1 MSTFKS
7 RYTDFFRLDYLAI
20 FVQRVVS
27 DLDEILE
34 VVEAFEVD
42 PRVDPFVV
50 AVVGTVA
57 GAVSVVAVGTVAE
70 AVSVVAVVGTGAVSV
85 VVAEEIA
92 VVWFVAAV

>member
-1 MSTFKS
+1 ME
-7 RYTDFFRLDYLAI
+7 A
-20 FVQRVVS
+20 VS
-27 DLDEILE
+27 
-34 VVEAFEVD
+34 
-42 PRVDPFVV
+42 V

-57 GAVSVVAVGTVAE
+57 G

>member
-34 VVEAFEVD
+34 VVGAFEVD
-42 PRVDPFVV
+42 PFVV
-50 AVVGTVA
+50 VVVVGTV
-57 GAVSVVAVGTVAE
+57 
-70 AVSVVAVVGTGAVSV
+70 
-85 VVAEEIA
+85 VAEEA
-92 VVWFVAAV
+92 VLGIVVEVVEVGLFMKKN

>member
-20 FVQRVVS
+20 FVQKVVS

-34 VVEAFEVD
+34 VVGAFEVD

-50 AVVGTVA
+50 AVVGTE
-57 GAVSVVAVGTVAE
+57 E
-70 AVSVVAVVGTGAVSV
+70 AVLGIVVEVVEVGL
-85 VVAEEIA
+85 
-92 VVWFVAAV
+92 FMKKN

>member
-20 FVQRVVS
+20 FVQKEVS

-34 VVEAFEVD
+34 VVGAFGVD

-50 AVVGTVA
+50 VVVVGIVA
-57 GAVSVVAVGTVAE
+57 AEEVVPGI
-70 AVSVVAVVGTGAVSV
+70 V
-85 VVAEEIA
+85 VV
-92 VVWFVAAV
+92 VVEVGLFMEKN

>member
-57 GAVSVVAVGTVAE
+57 AEE
-70 AVSVVAVVGTGAVSV
+70 AVLGIVVEVVEVGLF
-85 VVAEEIA
+85 IKKN
-92 VVWFVAAV
+92 

>member
-20 FVQRVVS
+20 FVQKVVS

-34 VVEAFEVD
+34 VVGAFGVD

-50 AVVGTVA
+50 VVVGIVA
-57 GAVSVVAVGTVAE
+57 AEEVVPGI
-70 AVSVVAVVGTGAVSV
+70 V
-85 VVAEEIA
+85 VV
-92 VVWFVAAV
+92 VVEVGLFMEKKLGQVFISRIW

>member
-20 FVQRVVS
+20 FVQKEVS

-34 VVEAFEVD
+34 VVGAFGVD

-50 AVVGTVA
+50 VVVGIVA
-57 GAVSVVAVGTVAE
+57 AEEVVPGI
-70 AVSVVAVVGTGAVSV
+70 V
-85 VVAEEIA
+85 VV
-92 VVWFVAAV
+92 VVEVGLFMEKKLGQVFISRIW

>member
-20 FVQRVVS
+20 FVQKVVS

-34 VVEAFEVD
+34 VVGAFEVA

-50 AVVGTVA
+50 AVVGTV
-57 GAVSVVAVGTVAE
+57 
-70 AVSVVAVVGTGAVSV
+70 
-85 VVAEEIA
+85 VAEEA
-92 VVWFVAAV
+92 VLGIVVEVVEVGLFIKKN